1 MSWVLAPSQAPRERI
16 SEVDESPTVSDALRY
31 QHNLTVSS
39 TMGNDNE

>member
-1 MSWVLAPSQAPRERI
+1 MSRGEVSA
-16 SEVDESPTVSDALRY
+16 VDESPTVSDALRY